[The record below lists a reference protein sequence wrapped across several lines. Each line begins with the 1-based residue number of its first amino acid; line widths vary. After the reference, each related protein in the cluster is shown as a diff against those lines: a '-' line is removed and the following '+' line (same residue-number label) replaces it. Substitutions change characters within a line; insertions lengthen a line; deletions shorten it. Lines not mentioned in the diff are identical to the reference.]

1 MNKEQE
7 VLFNALVRD
16 ITAVGFMAKSE
27 AGSRLNE
34 IIKLTMIETIET
46 DMIHIGMLRQW
57 LNEDK
62 ISDPKKM
69 VTNEDIL
76 HFLQFGKTT
85 NE

>member
-27 AGSRLNE
+27 ARSRLNE

-46 DMIHIGMLRQW
+46 EMSHIGMLRQW
-57 LNEDK
+57 INERPTGSK
-62 ISDPKKM
+62 LL
-69 VTNEDIL
+69 TNEDIL